1 MNWFTKLRNWLR
13 PGRRKRRGQRSPHGA
28 IAVPR
33 QLRVKADTRL
43 PRFHAAATEPED
55 GSATRHAPEGARLS
69 QAFTPAQPV
78 SDLRRFAGRAD
89 LVERVIR
96 TIEDRRMHVVVH
108 GDRGM
113 GKTSL
118 LHILSLLAREARYL
132 VRYTSCSEDSEFDE
146 VFRSIAA
153 DIRLLYHREYD
164 PTSPEAEK
172 GLSIADTF
180 GDRPLTPTSLS
191 EAFAKLAGTRLL
203 LFLDE
208 FDRVSSPHF
217 RKSVAEL
224 IKNLSDRSARVQ
236 IVIGGVAPNLAE
248 LIEHIPSIRR
258 NVLGIQVG
266 PMSEEDLVQIIEN
279 AEAIARIH
287 FDPDAKARLLSASNG
302 SPYLVNLLGQQAGR
316 AALSRGSAN
325 IAVTDVNGSIAQI
338 EGELRSR
345 LSPTALKQLFALE
358 HALSAA
364 PLREI
369 GRQAHLN
376 FGALLPQQ
384 SEAIA
389 ASLDKGSDGEWWG
402 ETGGF
407 RFCDDSIP
415 VILWLANLRPSPSH
429 AQDAT
434 QAAAP

>member
-1 MNWFTKLRNWLR
+1 MNWFTKLKNGLIPDRQKQSA
-13 PGRRKRRGQRSPHGA
+13 PRSTRV
-28 IAVPR
+28 AVSLPKPPR
-33 QLRVKADTRL
+33 DRVESRL
-43 PRFHAAATEPED
+43 PRFHATATEPEANAI
-55 GSATRHAPEGARLS
+55 SRHTPEGARLS
-69 QAFTPAQPV
+69 LAFTPAQPI

-118 LHILSLLAREARYL
+118 LHILAILAREARYL

-172 GLSIADTF
+172 GLSLADTF
-180 GDRPLTPTSLS
+180 SDRPLTPTSLS
-191 EAFAKLAGTRLL
+191 EALAKLAGTRLL

-236 IVIGGVAPNLAE
+236 IVIGGVASNLAE

-266 PMSEEDLVQIIEN
+266 AMSEEELLQIIDN
-279 AEAIARIH
+279 AQSIARIQ
-287 FDPDAKARLLSASNG
+287 FDAESRATLLAASNG
-302 SPYLVNLLGQQAGR
+302 SPYLVNLIGQQAGR
-316 AALSRGSAN
+316 EALTRGSN
-325 IAVTDVNGSIAQI
+325 DVTAADVAASAAQV
-338 EGELRSR
+338 ESELRSR
-345 LSPTALKQLFALE
+345 LSPVALEQLFTLE
-358 HALSAA
+358 KTLPAKT
-364 PLREI
+364 LRDI
-369 GRQAHLN
+369 GRYAHLH
-376 FGALLPQQ
+376 FGTLLPQQ
-384 SEAIA
+384 SESMA
-389 ASLDKGSDGEWWG
+389 ASLKGSSRENWWG
-402 ETGGF
+402 PAGEF

-415 VILWLANLRPSPSH
+415 VILWLANLEDSRAKSR
-429 AQDAT
+429 AAMQN
-434 QAAAP
+434 AAP